1 MRTNDTGLCAN
12 LSLMVFLLLSSVGL
26 AQSDT
31 DQDVTWLA
39 THKGGTLPAAR
50 QWTWHGDKDDP
61 PEIVNGTLRLVDT
74 TGKGLAHY
82 RTTWDARPDQE
93 IIVEARVRVA
103 YLSADTWKAA
113 RIRVPG
119 YSGSP
124 IGILVSDGQHQEG
137 LMLCDGLIATFEDRF
152 CLMKTTDTFHV
163 YRLVIRGMDMQVYV
177 DGQLKIRGKDAF
189 WRPTTERTPFVQF
202 GSHAT
207 WKAREHYTGE
217 AYWDYVKVGVRP
229 ARTPPAKPEL
239 KITLSKPWTIPSA
252 VGRPQNRPYLY
263 NVGRGLLLMS
273 VAQGPDKEREPYG
286 ILKSTDEGKTWTPL
300 EGLQRKMFAP
310 QPMIRLAD
318 GNILGLS
325 RWSIWYNDPHYKDIN
340 AVGMSYLF
348 DPQAT
353 SFRMYEHQVFLP
365 KEAKEAGAFD
375 RHIFDV
381 GGGKILAVV
390 YGASPFGYMMQT
402 MDQGK
407 TWTHFGTIGKGDEP
421 GVARIT
427 PQEWTALL
435 RQDSWSPLHQVWS
448 HDGGKTWSQPVVL
461 EEGSVD
467 PDVLVMSNGVIAC
480 SFGRPGDS
488 LMLSTDH
495 GKTWGYHQV
504 ITDMD
509 VGGYTTI
516 QEVRPGRL
524 LYVYGALT
532 ALHID
537 VELLK

>member
-1 MRTNDTGLCAN
+1 MRANWTGLCIN
-12 LSLMVFLLLSSVGL
+12 LPVLALMPLIVTGVAL
-26 AQSDT
+26 ADT
-31 DQDVTWLA
+31 DQDINWLA
-39 THKGGTLPAAR
+39 TYKGGALPASP
-50 QWTWHGDKDDP
+50 QWTWHGDKDVW
-61 PEIVNGTLRLVDT
+61 PEIVNGTLRLADVSGT
-74 TGKGLAHY
+74 GLAHY
-82 RTTWDARPDQE
+82 RTTWEARPDQE
-93 IIVEARVRVA
+93 IIVEAEIRVG
-103 YLSADTWKAA
+103 YMSAGDWKAA

-124 IGILVSDGQHQEG
+124 IGILVCDGQHQEG
-137 LMLCDGLIATFEDRF
+137 LMLCDGLIGNFEDRF
-152 CLMKTTDTFHV
+152 HLMKTTDAFHV
-163 YRLVIRGMDMQVYV
+163 YRLVIRGTDMQVYV

-189 WRPTTERTPFVQF
+189 WRPATEPKPFLQF
-202 GSHAT
+202 GSNAT

-217 AYWDYVKVGVRP
+217 AYWEYIKVGVRP
-229 ARTPPAKPEL
+229 VTTPPAKPEL
-239 KITLSKPWTIPSA
+239 KITLSKPWTIPSNI
-252 VGRPQNRPYLY
+252 GRPQNRPYLY

-273 VAQGPDKEREPYG
+273 VAQGPDKEFEPYG
-286 ILKSTDEGKTWTPL
+286 ILKSTDEGKTWSPI

-318 GNILGLS
+318 GNILGAS
-325 RWSIWYNDPHYKDIN
+325 RWSKWYNDPYYKDVY
-340 AVGMSYLF
+340 AVGMTYLF
-348 DPQAT
+348 DPSAT
-353 SFRMYEHQVFLP
+353 SFKMYEHKILLP
-365 KEAKEAGAFD
+365 AEAKDAGAFD

-390 YGASPFGYMMQT
+390 YGASPYGYLMQT
-402 MDQGK
+402 TDEGK
-407 TWTHFGTIGKGDEP
+407 SWTHFSTIGKGDEP

-427 PQEWTALL
+427 PQDWTALL
-435 RQDSWSPLHQVWS
+435 RQDSWAPLHQVWS
-448 HDGGKTWSQPVVL
+448 HDGGKTWSQPAVL

-467 PDVLVMSNGVIAC
+467 PDVLVMSNGVLAC
-480 SFGRPGDS
+480 SYGRPGDS

-524 LYVYGALT
+524 LYVYGVLT

-537 VELLK
+537 VEMLH

>member
-239 KITLSKPWTIPSA
+239 KITLSKPWTIPST
-252 VGRPQNRPYLY
+252 VGRPRTGRTCTTS
-263 NVGRGLLLMS
+263 VG
-273 VAQGPDKEREPYG
+273 
-286 ILKSTDEGKTWTPL
+286 
-300 EGLQRKMFAP
+300 
-310 QPMIRLAD
+310 
-318 GNILGLS
+318 
-325 RWSIWYNDPHYKDIN
+325 
-340 AVGMSYLF
+340 
-348 DPQAT
+348 
-353 SFRMYEHQVFLP
+353 
-365 KEAKEAGAFD
+365 
-375 RHIFDV
+375 
-381 GGGKILAVV
+381 
-390 YGASPFGYMMQT
+390 
-402 MDQGK
+402 
-407 TWTHFGTIGKGDEP
+407 
-421 GVARIT
+421 
-427 PQEWTALL
+427 
-435 RQDSWSPLHQVWS
+435 
-448 HDGGKTWSQPVVL
+448 
-461 EEGSVD
+461 
-467 PDVLVMSNGVIAC
+467 AC
-480 SFGRPGDS
+480 FS
-488 LMLSTDH
+488 
-495 GKTWGYHQV
+495 
-504 ITDMD
+504 
-509 VGGYTTI
+509 
-516 QEVRPGRL
+516 
-524 LYVYGALT
+524 
-532 ALHID
+532 
-537 VELLK
+537 